1 MSRIG
6 KKPIELPKGV
16 DIKVEGQ
23 VVTVKGP
30 KGELTRTFDPR
41 LSVSREEGLL
51 VVKRQTDARQE
62 RALHGLTRALLANMV
77 TGVSTGFSKVLEIS
91 VESVGYRA
99 EMAGKNLM
107 LYLGYSH
114 PIDYPP
120 PDGINFATDPKTRTI
135 TVNGIDKELVG
146 EIAARV
152 RKLRPPEPYKGKGIR
167 YRGEV
172 VKLKPGKLVRP
183 GRAPS
188 KRTSAGKQ
196 PSEACANQAAAKVLR

>member
-6 KKPIELPKGV
+6 KKAIELPKGV
-16 DIKVEGQ
+16 DVKVDGQ
-23 VVTVKGP
+23 AVTVKGP

-41 LSVSREEGLL
+41 LSVSREEGHL
-51 VVKRQTDARQE
+51 VVKRQSDAREE

-77 TGVSTGFSKVLEIS
+77 TGVSAGFSKVLEIS

-120 PDGINFATDPKTRTI
+120 PDGITFATDPKTRTI

-172 VKLKPGKLVRP
+172 VKLKPGK
-183 GRAPS
+183 
-188 KRTSAGKQ
+188 AGKTGKG
-196 PSEACANQAAAKVLR
+196 AK